1 MESHECG
8 FLTSGRGRG
17 DATSTQSQTLRFPL
31 TYSVQARPRLLGAER
46 PGKVS
51 NGYEDIVVVGNDLPR
66 VPHCYQEG
74 LRRGFFGK
82 SEGEDD
88 PSSQVFGRLLIR

>member
-1 MESHECG
+1 M
-8 FLTSGRGRG
+8 
-17 DATSTQSQTLRFPL
+17 
-31 TYSVQARPRLLGAER
+31 
-46 PGKVS
+46 
-51 NGYEDIVVVGNDLPR
+51 VGNDLPR